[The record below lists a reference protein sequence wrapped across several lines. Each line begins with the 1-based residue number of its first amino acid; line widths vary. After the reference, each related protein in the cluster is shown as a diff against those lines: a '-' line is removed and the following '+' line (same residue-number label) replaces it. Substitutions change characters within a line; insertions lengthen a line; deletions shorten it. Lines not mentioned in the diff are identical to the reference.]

1 MATNSFL
8 LGLLAGILLLLSSID
23 VARADLEITDV
34 FTVQRGGD
42 STGGCDARLDPLLD
56 NWLTESLFSL
66 TAAIDAVDAY
76 DRRFEV
82 RYAML
87 AFFSFE
93 IQDTLGTKQENP
105 TRYRTWEKIRKNM
118 VEVKNFLEHD
128 KVVPGG
134 DVFKFPKEKFWLHCH
149 STFLTEQSSTSP
161 ALDYEGNE
169 MKKDDKPITIQE
181 LAAYQKAISK
191 EPNAKPWWSGVN
203 TDQNGYY
210 FSEDGRNYCQG
221 DNLGATASI
230 KPLKAEGGQAVTK
243 PEIASVILCPY
254 AFDNTKNPDNYRD
267 ANAKLKKDVRLDAV
281 LPKSTTLVHE
291 AFHAVHGDKFLAGK
305 EEKYGITEC
314 LTMSAEKQQTNPES
328 YVFFIAYMNHRY
340 GKVDEGEENE
350 PWAINKL
357 WEMGVGSKNDRF
369 GAAREV
375 TFINDDD

>member
-1 MATNSFL
+1 MLVSAWVNSSAIDPTDAFALPPFIFFVTSLFLASDLGTPEKTKLGLPLSVHEMATNSFL

-169 MKKDDKPITIQE
+169 IKKDDKPITIQE

-305 EEKYGITEC
+305 EEKC
-314 LTMSAEKQQTNPES
+314 A
-328 YVFFIAYMNHRY
+328 
-340 GKVDEGEENE
+340 
-350 PWAINKL
+350 
-357 WEMGVGSKNDRF
+357 
-369 GAAREV
+369 
-375 TFINDDD
+375 